1 MGLATARRKGSLIV
15 KLRLC
20 RILLVS
26 APLTMLPLTSTLA
39 QEQPS
44 TAAETNYLE
53 SLKACQNITS
63 DAERLECYDEAV
75 GRVVTASDEGE
86 VRLVDRDDVEKTR
99 RGLFGFTLPKLR
111 LFGDGE
117 EGEMD
122 LLESKV
128 TRVISV
134 RGDTVV
140 FEIEEGSVWR
150 MTDAPA
156 RVIRRLEVGAPVVFK
171 KAALGTYFIRVDGL
185 TGIKGKRIE

>member
-1 MGLATARRKGSLIV
+1 M

>member
-1 MGLATARRKGSLIV
+1 MGLATAQQKGSLIV

-86 VRLVDRDDVEKTR
+86 VRLV
-99 RGLFGFTLPKLR
+99 
-111 LFGDGE
+111 
-117 EGEMD
+117 EG
-122 LLESKV
+122 
-128 TRVISV
+128 RV
-134 RGDTVV
+134 
-140 FEIEEGSVWR
+140 
-150 MTDAPA
+150 
-156 RVIRRLEVGAPVVFK
+156 
-171 KAALGTYFIRVDGL
+171 
-185 TGIKGKRIE
+185 